1 MGMTEQDILA
11 QVEKG
16 LGETNRRLGEIADL
30 LRQLTAALRSVARP
44 ARPTPGPHRV
54 PKLTG
59 RPGHSS
65 SPTRRVSATTLRGAH
80 PGRR

>member
-30 LRQLTAALRSVARP
+30 LRQLTAALRSVAPVSPPHIGSPPRP
-44 ARPTPGPHRV
+44 EVDRTPRPQF
-54 PKLTG
+54 
-59 RPGHSS
+59 
-65 SPTRRVSATTLRGAH
+65 
-80 PGRR
+80 

>member
-30 LRQLTAALRSVARP
+30 LRQLTAALRSVAPVSSASHRI
-44 ARPTPGPHRV
+44 PTASR
-54 PKLTG
+54 
-59 RPGHSS
+59 S
-65 SPTRRVSATTLRGAH
+65 
-80 PGRR
+80 